1 MTRDLPRSKNLSNGT
16 IKRRTIEPMEVSKM
30 GGTTFDEKLE
40 SPIIGFND
48 SEKVDDI
55 LKKIFLL
62 VIKETG

>member
-1 MTRDLPRSKNLSNGT
+1 MTRYLPRLNNPSNGT
-16 IKRRTIEPMEVSKM
+16 IKRRTIELMEVSKR

-40 SPIIGFND
+40 SPIIGFNG